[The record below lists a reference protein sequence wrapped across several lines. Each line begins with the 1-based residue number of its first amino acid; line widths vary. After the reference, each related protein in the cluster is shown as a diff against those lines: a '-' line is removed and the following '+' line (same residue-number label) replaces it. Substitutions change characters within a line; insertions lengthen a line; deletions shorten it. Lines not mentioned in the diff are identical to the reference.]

1 MRRTGTVLLR
11 NSARMSSSPI
21 CSSSVFFRSLD
32 TLASSR
38 MVGWNVFSVLPSDFT
53 AWWGTTHASARG
65 RHADGGHAA
74 GAGHTSAS
82 PLGPNTMRATT
93 PTSSASGAP
102 TPKKDAC
109 TRCGRGGAR
118 SATPRTAWQ
127 PAARHRA
134 CLGGAPPRPLLNT
147 GAVEAAPTCARR
159 TAQHRLVT
167 GAAAVRAEARRRLSR
182 SPAPGTSCTAR
193 SRCPRYPLADEDTA
207 NSGMRWALRQG
218 RPAPAA
224 AVHPCIARSSILQA
238 YTPTLLW
245 CRCGSVAPPTSSAA
259 RSRSVL
265 LRTYPGQP
273 ALQASRAS

>member
-127 PAARHRA
+127 PAARHRD
-134 CLGGAPPRPLLNT
+134 
-147 GAVEAAPTCARR
+147 V
-159 TAQHRLVT
+159 
-167 GAAAVRAEARRRLSR
+167 
-182 SPAPGTSCTAR
+182 PG
-193 SRCPRYPLADEDTA
+193 RC
-207 NSGMRWALRQG
+207 
-218 RPAPAA
+218 APAA
-224 AVHPCIARSSILQA
+224 AVAQRRGGGCANLCTAHSSAQA
-238 YTPTLLW
+238 
-245 CRCGSVAPPTSSAA
+245 CHRCGSRAGRGPPQAQPVTCSRDQLHRSQPLPQVPA
-259 RSRSVL
+259 RR
-265 LRTYPGQP
+265 RGH
-273 ALQASRAS
+273 R